1 MLWLNVSGDSSPS
14 MKQES
19 TVKKRRA
26 KVEEVA
32 TRLTIHL
39 SVRFRAERKFKLN
52 IQPATWLTST
62 GNEREICVFNDN

>member
-1 MLWLNVSGDSSPS
+1 MVKMAGDSSPS

-26 KVEEVA
+26 KKGRRSSNEVNDPPVGA
-32 TRLTIHL
+32 VW
-39 SVRFRAERKFKLN
+39 SRAFKFKLN

>member
-1 MLWLNVSGDSSPS
+1 M
-14 MKQES
+14 
-19 TVKKRRA
+19 KKRRA

-39 SVRFRAERKFKLN
+39 SVRFRVERKFKLN